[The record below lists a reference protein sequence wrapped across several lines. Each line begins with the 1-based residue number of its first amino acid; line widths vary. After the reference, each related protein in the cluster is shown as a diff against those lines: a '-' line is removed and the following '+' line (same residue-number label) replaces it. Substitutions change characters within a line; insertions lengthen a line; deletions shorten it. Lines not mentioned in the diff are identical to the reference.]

1 MNDDKSPDP
10 LETDVLLDALIEKT
24 KEAKREW
31 RQILYDK
38 EITKRSPVGTNITY
52 GTELKR
58 KRIGEPPFSYEEVH
72 MLNITKFL
80 LSGEF
85 ALVVRSHEQVFLYYD
100 AATAVEKAL

>member
-1 MNDDKSPDP
+1 MIKKSRKDLL
-10 LETDVLLDALIEKT
+10 LERI
-24 KEAKREW
+24 
-31 RQILYDK
+31 
-38 EITKRSPVGTNITY
+38 
-52 GTELKR
+52 LKR

-100 AATAVEKAL
+100 AATAVEKALFERLFREIQAKVNRSSLETLSKKFFA